1 MPPAD
6 DTETAGSGPSPG
18 SPRRDGEND
27 DPERS
32 PSGGL
37 DDWKKALREMA
48 PYLDL
53 GWRLAGAAAGPP
65 LLGHF
70 LVDAWLGTTPWGLL
84 GGSVLGVATVVVQLR
99 TLQDEFGV

>member
-6 DTETAGSGPSPG
+6 DTETPGSGPAPDSPH
-18 SPRRDGEND
+18 RDEKDG
-27 DPERS
+27 PKRS
-32 PSGGL
+32 SSGGL

-70 LVDAWLGTTPWGLL
+70 LVDEWFGTTPWGLL

-99 TLQDEFGV
+99 TLQDEVQT

>member
-1 MPPAD
+1 MPPPD
-6 DTETAGSGPSPG
+6 DTETAGSGASPG
-18 SPRRDGEND
+18 SPHRDGED
-27 DPERS
+27 GPEQS
-32 PSGGL
+32 SSGGL

-70 LVDAWLGTTPWGLL
+70 LVDVWFGTTPWGLL

>member
-6 DTETAGSGPSPG
+6 NSETTGRGSPPDPPSETARNGGA
-18 SPRRDGEND
+18 N
-27 DPERS
+27 RS
-32 PSGGL
+32 SSGGL

-70 LVDAWLGTTPWGLL
+70 LVDAWAGTTPWGLL
-84 GGSVLGVATVVVQLR
+84 GGSLLGVATVVVQLR
-99 TLQDEFGV
+99 ALRDEFGS

>member
-6 DTETAGSGPSPG
+6 DTETAGSGPSPD
-18 SPRRDGEND
+18 SPHRDEEDG
-27 DPERS
+27 PERS

-70 LVDAWLGTTPWGLL
+70 LVDVWFSTTPWGLL

-99 TLQDEFGV
+99 TLQDEFGA